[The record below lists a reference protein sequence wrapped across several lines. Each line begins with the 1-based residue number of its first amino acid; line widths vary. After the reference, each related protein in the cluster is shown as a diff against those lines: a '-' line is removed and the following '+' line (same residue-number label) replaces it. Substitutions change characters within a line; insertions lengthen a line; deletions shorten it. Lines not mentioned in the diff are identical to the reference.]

1 MDGLAGS
8 GRGLRPADPPSCAGT
23 GRAATQGRGLRDR
36 RRQETRIRHP
46 YARGRSDAAAAGLGA
61 RRGLEIWDEGA
72 GHDGVRRTR
81 YRHGE
86 PRFPTVHRG
95 AVSGCGPGHQG
106 GDPLPSRQRLGVQ
119 VPDRPDRDQRVVVGR
134 PPGGAGRCHQRAY
147 GRWKGRSA
155 TIRISHPTCRPSC
168 PITAPRT

>member
-8 GRGLRPADPPSCAGT
+8 GRGLRPAYPPSCAGT

-36 RRQETRIRHP
+36 RRQETRIRHL

-95 AVSGCGPGHQG
+95 AFSGCGPRHQG
-106 GDPLPSRQRLGVQ
+106 GDSASFAPLPRSTGTGRTGSRS
-119 VPDRPDRDQRVVVGR
+119 
-134 PPGGAGRCHQRAY
+134 AGRRRAATWRRWSVLPT
-147 GRWKGRSA
+147 GIRRWKARSA

-168 PITAPRT
+168 PISAPRT